1 MKILKIL
8 TESDLY
14 TGIIVASEQNER
26 HLYKLIL
33 LDDCIRYKSVGF
45 INDAGV
51 LEKYEEGV
59 WFSTVLYNDIWCETE
74 DSRKMNTACIREDR
88 LKELGI

>member
-26 HLYKLIL
+26 HLYELNL
-33 LDDCIRYKSVGF
+33 VDNCIRYKSVGF
-45 INDAGV
+45 INDVGV
-51 LEKYEEGV
+51 VEKYDEGT
-59 WFSTVLYNDIWCETE
+59 WFSTILYNGLWCETE
-74 DSRKMNTACIREDR
+74 ESRKMNPASIREDR